1 MGGEILIM
9 KIKILDE
16 EHTFV
21 YDHNTESIS
30 IKQDKHST
38 NYCKLWGIKKFINP
52 TNQNIK
58 YILESEENV
67 PMYGDTTIHRLAE
80 FFIKEQKVDLDSIYV
95 EENLK
100 VVVENEDL

>member
-1 MGGEILIM
+1 M
-9 KIKILDE
+9 KIRISDE

-21 YDHNTESIS
+21 YDNNTANVD

-38 NYCKLWGIKKFINP
+38 NYCKLWGIKKFVNP
-52 TNQNIK
+52 TTQNIK

-80 FFIKEQKVDLDSIYV
+80 FFIKNEKIDLDSIYV
-95 EENLK
+95 EETLK
-100 VVVENEDL
+100 VNIENEDSNL

>member
-9 KIKILDE
+9 KIKISDE

-21 YDHNTESIS
+21 YDNDTESVS

-38 NYCKLWGIKKFINP
+38 NYCKLWGIKKLINP
-52 TNQNIK
+52 VNQSIK

-80 FFIKEQKVDLDSIYV
+80 FFIREQKVDLDSIYV

-100 VVVENEDL
+100 VDIENEDL